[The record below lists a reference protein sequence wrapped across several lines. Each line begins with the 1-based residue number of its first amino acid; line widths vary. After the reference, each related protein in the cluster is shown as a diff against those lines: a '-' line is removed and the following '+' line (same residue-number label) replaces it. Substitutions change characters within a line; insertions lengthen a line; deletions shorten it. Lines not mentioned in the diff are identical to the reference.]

1 MPTRLDPMRSPAG
14 KTAAKKSGEKS
25 AERSAEKGV
34 EKKVA
39 AKKGSTKT
47 TAKREPVAK
56 STADKPDRGLAHGIC
71 EQLQQLIYSG
81 EIAPGERLNE
91 AALAQRMG
99 TSRGPIREAIRTL
112 TGIGLVVA
120 VRNRG
125 VFVRQISVREML
137 EIYELRA
144 MLFGFAAQQAA
155 EHLNESDRQQFE
167 ELLAGMDAA
176 CEANEG
182 QQYYVL
188 NLRFHALVMAQC
200 HNQRAQQ
207 AYEDH
212 AKELHLYR
220 RRYFN
225 ATINMRRSNTEHRR
239 IYEAIASGAADRA
252 GKLAQAHV
260 LQGRQRLLS
269 TLDVPATAA
278 AVPAV
283 LERRQA

>member
-1 MPTRLDPMRSPAG
+1 MATRKPSPA
-14 KTAAKKSGEKS
+14 KPAKP
-25 AERSAEKGV
+25 AQ
-34 EKKVA
+34 
-39 AKKGSTKT
+39 
-47 TAKREPVAK
+47 
-56 STADKPDRGLAHGIC
+56 GLAHGIS

-81 EIAPGERLNE
+81 DIAPGERLNE

-99 TSRGPIREAIRTL
+99 TSRGPIREAIRVL

-120 VRNRG
+120 VPNRG

-144 MLFGFAAQQAA
+144 LLFGFAAQQAA
-155 EHLNESDRQQFE
+155 EHLSDTDRAEFI

-176 CEANEG
+176 CDAQDG
-182 QQYYVL
+182 QRYYVL
-188 NLRFHALVMAQC
+188 NLRFHALVLAQC

-220 RRYFN
+220 RRYFD
-225 ATINMRRSNTEHRR
+225 ATLNMRRSNTEHRR
-239 IYEAIASGAADRA
+239 IFEAIAAGAGERA
-252 GKLAQAHV
+252 SKLAREHV

-269 TLDVPATAA
+269 TLDTPMDRPAT
-278 AVPAV
+278 PT
-283 LERRQA
+283 ERRRA

>member
-1 MPTRLDPMRSPAG
+1 MATRKAS
-14 KTAAKKSGEKS
+14 AAKPS
-25 AERSAEKGV
+25 
-34 EKKVA
+34 
-39 AKKGSTKT
+39 
-47 TAKREPVAK
+47 
-56 STADKPDRGLAHGIC
+56 RGLAHGIN

-81 EIAPGERLNE
+81 SIAPGERLNE

-99 TSRGPIREAIRTL
+99 TSRGPIREAIRML

-120 VRNRG
+120 VPNRG

-144 MLFGFAAQQAA
+144 LLFGFAAQQAA
-155 EHLNESDRQQFE
+155 EHLSDGDRAEFI
-167 ELLAGMDAA
+167 ELLDGMDAA
-176 CEANEG
+176 CEAGDG
-182 QQYYVL
+182 QRYYVL
-188 NLRFHALVMAQC
+188 NLRWHALLMAQC

-225 ATINMRRSNTEHRR
+225 ATLNMRRSNSEHRR
-239 IYEAIASGAADRA
+239 IFEAVCKGLPDKAA
-252 GKLAQAHV
+252 KLAREHV

-269 TLDVPATAA
+269 TLDTPAA
-278 AVPAV
+278 APS
-283 LERRQA
+283 ERKRA